1 MNNPAPILDVR
12 FSGGHRQR
20 LAIPGIGSIPLFPA
34 SWYRFGAVREI
45 ARGPVSKDLLGE
57 RLVAFQSHDGCIS
70 VMDARCSHMHA
81 DLGNGRVV
89 NGCIECPFHQWKYG
103 TDGRCIDIPC
113 SDHVPAFAQ
122 QIVYPA
128 QVRHGQIYFFNGP
141 KPLFDLPFYFDEAPQ
156 QFAYS
161 RIALEIVEAPW
172 YMISINSV
180 DMQHFRIAHDRTLMS
195 EPIIDHPD
203 PMAHRATLQ
212 FQIIG
217 NSWSDRLTRLVGGP
231 TVQLEV
237 TEWAGTVV
245 LARSTLPRVQTFGM
259 LFMEPLHANRTLV
272 HIMVLARKS
281 GNAFGRMILDPI
293 RTSIRA
299 KLIRRFLRSDI
310 PRLKGSY
317 VHPLTLLSQDQAIVD
332 YLQLLCRLPCG
343 GPT

>member
-1 MNNPAPILDVR
+1 MHEVR
-12 FSGGHRQR
+12 FPGGLRQR

-34 SWYRFGAVREI
+34 SWYRFGAIREI

-57 RLVAFQSHDGCIS
+57 RLVAFQSHEGCVS

-103 TDGRCIDIPC
+103 TDGRCIEIPC
-113 SDHVPAFAQ
+113 TEQVPAFARQ
-122 QIVYPA
+122 LVYPTE
-128 QVRHGQIYFFNGP
+128 VRHGQIYFYFGP
-141 KPLFDLPFYFDEAPQ
+141 KPPFGLPFYFGEAPQ
-156 QFAYS
+156 QFTYS

-180 DMQHFRIAHDRTLMS
+180 DMQHFRIAHDRTLLSDPM
-195 EPIIDHPD
+195 IDHPD
-203 PMAHRATLQ
+203 TMAHRASLQ
-212 FQIIG
+212 FKVNG
-217 NSWSDRLTRLVGGP
+217 KSWSDCFTRLVGGP
-231 TVQLEV
+231 VVQLEV

-245 LARSTLPRVQTFGM
+245 LARSTLQRAQTFGM
-259 LFMEPLHANRTLV
+259 LFMEPQLSNRTLV

-281 GNAFGRMILDPI
+281 RNAFGRMILDPL

-317 VHPLTLLSQDQAIVD
+317 VHPHTLLSQDQAIAD
-332 YLQLLCRLPCG
+332 YLQLLCDLPCG
-343 GPT
+343 GPS